1 MTDLPYS
8 SMGIKDYEDSKDV
21 RVGTEGDICKPVIRG
36 ALFTVAKG

>member
-8 SMGIKDYEDSKDV
+8 SMGIKDYEDPKDV
-21 RVGTEGDICKPVIRG
+21 RVGPERDICKPIIRA